1 MTSTEKSTNSVLRR
15 DAARELLH
23 AYRGHFDESTDADAR
38 KRNYQALV
46 NSFYDLVTD
55 FYRFG
60 WGNSFHFAPRRN
72 GEKFRDSLARC
83 ERFFADALDLSAG
96 MKVLDVG
103 CGVGGPMREIARHS
117 GAHVVGLNNHAYQL
131 EKADEES
138 HIKGQDSLCTLLHGD
153 FMSIPVADGSF
164 DAAYSIEATPHAP
177 DKQGVFDEVFRIL
190 KPGGEFAGFEWC
202 LTDGFDPE
210 NREHRRL
217 KSGIEIGNGLPEL
230 ATTGD
235 VVDALLQAGFEL
247 AEARDAA
254 ADSDPETPWYRALQG
269 RDFSVASLP
278 RTPLG
283 RILTY
288 GVTRILER
296 IWLAPPGATEIS
308 ALLNQSA
315 DDLVA
320 AGIAGIFTPIF
331 YFRARKR
338 HT

>member
-23 AYRGHFDESTDADAR
+23 AYRGHFDESTGADAR
-38 KRNYQALV
+38 KRNYQTLV

-55 FYRFG
+55 CYRFG
-60 WGNSFHFAPRRN
+60 WGDSFHFAPRRN

-131 EKADEES
+131 EKAHEES
-138 HIKGQDSLCTLLHGD
+138 HRKGQDSLCTLLHGD

-210 NREHRRL
+210 TANTAGSSRASRSAMACLNWRQPGTSLTPFYKPDSNSPRHATRRLTATPRHRSTARYRDATSPWQACREHP
-217 KSGIEIGNGLPEL
+217 SAAFLPT
-230 ATTGD
+230 A
-235 VVDALLQAGFEL
+235 
-247 AEARDAA
+247 
-254 ADSDPETPWYRALQG
+254 
-269 RDFSVASLP
+269 
-278 RTPLG
+278 
-283 RILTY
+283 
-288 GVTRILER
+288 
-296 IWLAPPGATEIS
+296 
-308 ALLNQSA
+308 
-315 DDLVA
+315 
-320 AGIAGIFTPIF
+320 
-331 YFRARKR
+331 
-338 HT
+338 